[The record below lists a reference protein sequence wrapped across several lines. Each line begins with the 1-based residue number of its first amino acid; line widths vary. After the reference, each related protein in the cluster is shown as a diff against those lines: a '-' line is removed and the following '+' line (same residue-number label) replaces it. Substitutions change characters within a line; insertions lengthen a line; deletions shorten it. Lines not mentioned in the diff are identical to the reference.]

1 MATYTITLTDAEDK
15 ALHVVALSA
24 QAWIENAVRE
34 RCRLAMLD
42 IVDDHVQ
49 TQLATG
55 APIAGSTHE
64 EIVLNVDVKSAA
76 QRTAEAELTR
86 I

>member
-24 QAWIENAVRE
+24 QDWIENAVKE

-42 IVDDHVQ
+42 IVNNHVQ
-49 TQLATG
+49 TQLASG
-55 APIAGSTHE
+55 QPIAGTTHE
-64 EIVLNVDVKSAA
+64 EIVMNVEVKSAA
-76 QRTAEAELTR
+76 QRTAEAQIAR
-86 I
+86 V